1 MENIILENFSL
12 KTYDKVRYADYDR
25 QGHVNNA
32 VFNQYFE
39 TGRVEFLYDNKN
51 KLLEKNATF
60 VIANAKIDYLSEIK
74 WPGTVEIGTA
84 VLKIGNSSITFKQAL
99 FQNTKLVATCDC
111 VIVQVYENKSLPLSN
126 SAKKILNNHLLK

>member
-1 MENIILENFSL
+1 MENIKLETFPL

-39 TGRVEFLYDNKN
+39 TGRVEFLYDEKKN
-51 KLLEKNATF
+51 FISSNTTF
-60 VIANAKIDYLSEIK
+60 VIASSKIDYLAEIK

-84 VLKIGNSSITFKQAL
+84 VLKIGNSSIILKQAL
-99 FQNTKLVATCDC
+99 FQNTKLVATCEC
-111 VIVQVYENKSLPLSN
+111 VIVQVNEKNKSQPLSQH
-126 SAKKILNNHLLK
+126 SKSI